1 MRSKDDRVVILCP
14 GVSIRKGLIVC
25 HGCGGKFALDENIEA
40 VDLMDMAFT
49 LPFLHE
55 CVSTEV
61 RYNRDKKRPT
71 GRRQR
76 QGKMRGVLM
85 RLIGKQEYP
94 R

>member
-1 MRSKDDRVVILCP
+1 MVILCP
-14 GVSIRKGLIVC
+14 GVSIRRGLIVC

-40 VDLMDMAFT
+40 VDLMDMAFA

-55 CVSTEV
+55 CVPTEAW
-61 RYNRDKKRPT
+61 YNRIKKRPT

-76 QGKMRGVLM
+76 QRKMRGVLM